1 MNATTAGSRWHGLA
15 LIIGGILMSLALLI
29 HPDDAADPGAV
40 LTARWMLAHSLL
52 LIGAVPALLGLAGMY
67 ERTGGALALV
77 GYLLTF
83 GSLACFI
90 FAFGLEAFVVP
101 VLAADPNAG
110 ALLEPAGPLFGGPLG
125 LVLLVAGLAFTLGAI
140 VFGIAMLRSGAF
152 PRWTG
157 PLLIVAA
164 PVSLVPPLPYPVLL
178 ISGLALGLAFI
189 TAGFVIWSRMT
200 RQESSERVKV
210 EQ

>member
-1 MNATTAGSRWHGLA
+1 MNTTTAGSRWHGLA
-15 LIIGGILMSLALLI
+15 LVIGGVLIALALLI
-29 HPDDAADPGAV
+29 HPNDAADPGAV

-52 LIGAVPALLGLAGMY
+52 LIGAIPALLGLTGMY
-67 ERTGGALALV
+67 ERTGGALALI

-83 GSLACFI
+83 GSLAGFI
-90 FAFGLEAFVVP
+90 FAFGLEALVVP
-101 VLAADPNAG
+101 VLAADAT
-110 ALLEPAGPLFGGPLG
+110 ARAFLDPAGPLFGGPLG
-125 LVLLVAGLAFTLGAI
+125 LVLLVVGLAFTVGAI
-140 VFGIAMLRSGAF
+140 VFGIAILRSGAF

-189 TAGFVIWSRMT
+189 TAGVVIWSQPRPMT
-200 RQESSERVKV
+200 RQATA
-210 EQ
+210 